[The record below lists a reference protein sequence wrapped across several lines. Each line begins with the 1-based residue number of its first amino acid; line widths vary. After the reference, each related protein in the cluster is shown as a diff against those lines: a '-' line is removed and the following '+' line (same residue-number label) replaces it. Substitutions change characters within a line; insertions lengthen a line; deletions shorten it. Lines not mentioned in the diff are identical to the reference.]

1 MGKKGNHRAV
11 CYETPCDLL
20 LRARIEDINA
30 LSQSL
35 RSGEVKAGPGS
46 LVPGT
51 WYPPVLVIPS
61 LGCAKICINRP
72 YFYRFWR
79 RNTTKYGIPDIF
91 HLPPLRPAHFW
102 ASEYRRIFPN
112 PLSPPR
118 TSVDIACYVL
128 RLETSATEHAQN
140 VLQFPPCT
148 TLLQV
153 LAVPSSP

>member
-1 MGKKGNHRAV
+1 MYAV
-11 CYETPCDLL
+11 RRLSDLL
-20 LRARIEDINA
+20 LRARIEDIN
-30 LSQSL
+30 SFSSIV

-51 WYPPVLVIPS
+51 WYPPVRVIPS
-61 LGCAKICINRP
+61 LGCAKICIKGP
-72 YFYRFWR
+72 YFYRFWPG
-79 RNTTKYGIPDIF
+79 NTTKYGIPDIF
-91 HLPPLRPAHFW
+91 HLPSLRSNPPTFALLNFV
-102 ASEYRRIFPN
+102 EYFLTLARRQGRQLILRATCF
-112 PLSPPR
+112 
-118 TSVDIACYVL
+118 